1 MQRDAH
7 LTFGEIHDTVDTSQ
21 ASMNK
26 KNQPALIEEPSQSAK
41 LKLRFFNLLESRL
54 DDEGIHLRLTDPS
67 ITTHCSRLRLPTLGR
82 TQIQKE
88 SLKTFWVIILGD
100 Q

>member
-26 KNQPALIEEPSQSAK
+26 KNQPALIEEPSRSAK
-41 LKLRFFNLLESRL
+41 LKLRFLNLLESRL
-54 DDEGIHLRLTDPS
+54 DDEGVHLRLTNPS
-67 ITTHCSRLRLPTLGR
+67 EHYD
-82 TQIQKE
+82 
-88 SLKTFWVIILGD
+88 SLF
-100 Q
+100 